1 MGEEVLDNN
10 MSKLSSSSSLSPHFI
25 LVHGVSHG
33 AWCWYKVR
41 ALLETSGCSVTCI
54 DLKGSGIEPSDPNFV
69 VSFHDYNHPLVDL
82 LTSLPNQE
90 KVILVGHSAGGISVT
105 EAIHKFPEKIEAAV
119 YVGATMLKLGFHS
132 DQDVKDGAPDLSEYG
147 EAYDLGFGLGMDQP
161 PTSAII
167 KKELQRKILYQMTS
181 IEDSTLAAML
191 LRPFP
196 LAITKAQSEEGK
208 DSERVARIYIKT
220 LEDRVIKAEQQDAM
234 IKR

>member
-132 DQDVKDGAPDLSEYG
+132 DQDVKD
-147 EAYDLGFGLGMDQP
+147 
-161 PTSAII
+161 
-167 KKELQRKILYQMTS
+167 
-181 IEDSTLAAML
+181 DSTLAAML